1 MKAMKLEAYDG
12 NVPFEA
18 FDKPDADPGPNEVA
32 IIVEASSV
40 NPVDLKIRQGAAP
53 VGPDAPHVLGCDVAG
68 EIVAAGD
75 AVKGFKPGDAVYGCA
90 GGVKGRDGAY
100 SERMVC
106 DARLIAHKPESLSC
120 REAAALP
127 LVAITAWEALVDR
140 ARVQPGERVLV
151 HGGAGGVGHIGVQL
165 ARAMGAIVHTTISSK
180 EKAAIA
186 YELGAERA
194 INYTETSVEDYVSKE
209 TGGEGYDVV
218 FDTIGGPHLEK
229 SLQAVKVNGR
239 VVTTVGGGASPDLGP
254 MHMKNARLDVV
265 LMLIAMLHDQDL
277 ELHGRILSRLSRM
290 IESGFI
296 KPLIDERRFRLEEI
310 GSAHDYLN
318 SGNAIGKVVIDIG
331 ENADA
336 RPFPPLR

>member
-1 MKAMKLEAYDG
+1 MKAMKLAAYDG
-12 NVPFEA
+12 KAPFEA

-32 IIVEASSV
+32 IMVEASSV
-40 NPVDLKIRQGAAP
+40 NPVDLKIRQGATP

-68 EIVAAGD
+68 EIVAVGE
-75 AVKGFKPGDAVYGCA
+75 AVKGFRPGDAVYGCA

-140 ARVQPGERVLV
+140 AKVQPGERVLV

-186 YELGAERA
+186 YDLGAERA
-194 INYTETSVEDYVSKE
+194 IDYKEKSVDDYIAEE

-229 SLQAVKVNGR
+229 SLQGVKVNGR
-239 VVTTVGGGASPDLGP
+239 VVTTVGGGASPELAP

-265 LMLIAMLHDQDL
+265 LMLIPMLQDQGLDH
-277 ELHGRILSRLSRM
+277 HGDILMRLARM

-296 KPLIDERRFRLEEI
+296 RPLIDDRRFALEEI
-310 GSAHDYLN
+310 GAAHDHLK
-318 SGNAIGKVVIDIG
+318 SGDAIGKIVIDIG
-331 ENADA
+331 QNADA

>member
-1 MKAMKLEAYDG
+1 MKAMKLDAYDG
-12 NVPFEA
+12 KAPFEA
-18 FDKPDADPGPNEVA
+18 FDKPDAEPGPNEVA

-53 VGPDAPHVLGCDVAG
+53 VGPDAPRVLGCDVAG
-68 EIVAAGD
+68 EIAAVGE
-75 AVKGFKPGDAVYGCA
+75 AVKGFRKGEAVYGCA

-100 SERMVC
+100 SQRMVC
-106 DARLIAHKPESLSC
+106 DARLVAHKPESLSC

-140 ARVQPGERVLV
+140 AKVQPGERVLV

-165 ARAMGAIVHTTISSK
+165 ARAMGAIVHTTVSSK

-186 YELGAERA
+186 YDLGAERA
-194 INYTETSVEDYVSKE
+194 INYREKSVNDYIDEE

-239 VVTTVGGGASPDLGP
+239 IVTTVGGGASPDLGP
-254 MHMKNARLDVV
+254 LHMKNARLDVV
-265 LMLIAMLHDQDL
+265 LMLIPMLYDQDL
-277 ELHGRILSRLSRM
+277 DLHGRILTRLARM
-290 IESGFI
+290 IESGSI
-296 KPLIDERRFRLEEI
+296 KPLIDERRFGLEDV
-310 GSAHDYLN
+310 GAAHEYLD
-318 SGNAIGKVVIDIG
+318 SGDAIGKIVIDIG